1 MSIAAIGS
9 APPPLTTLP
18 TSVGSNASNNSGLV
32 YSGNLAAYNGQP
44 IALSAIID
52 NSNGQFTTAQQA
64 EANKVQSAAEYNA
77 FGKYAGSD
85 SQAGNKQF
93 VVAYISYV
101 QSLPPYEQNSQRYAG
116 TLQSAQ
122 NLLSEINNTPNSSAT
137 SSSTSTS
144 GTDGTNESGALL
156 ILQGLNKALKGEK
169 SGKSSQSAPVDIVDL
184 SPAAQSYLSTTHSA
198 APSTG
203 QSTTASTN

>member
-1 MSIAAIGS
+1 MSISAIGNV
-9 APPPLTTLP
+9 PPPSPTLAS
-18 TSVGSNASNNSGLV
+18 SVGSNTSSKSGIV
-32 YSGNLAAYNGQP
+32 YSGNLATYNGQP
-44 IALSAIID
+44 IALSAIYD

-101 QSLPPYEQNSQRYAG
+101 QSLPSYEQNSQRYAG

-122 NLLSEINNTPNSSAT
+122 NLLNEINNTPNSSAS

-144 GTDGTNESGALL
+144 STDGTNEPGVLR
-156 ILQGLNKALKGEK
+156 ILRTLNKALKDEK
-169 SGKSSQSAPVDIVDL
+169 SRKSSQSAPVDIIDL
-184 SPAAQSYLSTTHSA
+184 SPAAQSYLSTAHSA
-198 APSTG
+198 VPSTAKR
-203 QSTTASTN
+203 SA

>member
-1 MSIAAIGS
+1 
-9 APPPLTTLP
+9 
-18 TSVGSNASNNSGLV
+18 VFSG
-32 YSGNLAAYNGQP
+32 GFAAYNGQP
-44 IALSAIID
+44 VALSTIID
-52 NSNGQFTTAQQA
+52 DKTGKYTQTQQS
-64 EANKVQSAAEYNA
+64 EADTQLQAREYNA

-101 QSLPPYEQNSQRYAG
+101 QNLPPDEQNSQRYAG

-122 NLLSEINNTPNSSAT
+122 NLLSEINNTPNSSAS

-144 GTDGTNESGALL
+144 GTDGTNGSGVLL

-184 SPAAQSYLSTTHSA
+184 SPAARSYLSTANSA